1 MTWMIAAYT
10 IIWTAIFIYVFGL
23 DRKQRAL
30 ASELDQL
37 KSTAEGR
44 DGG

>member
-10 IIWTAIFIYVFGL
+10 IIWIAIFIYVFGL

-30 ASELDQL
+30 ASELNQL
-37 KSTAEGR
+37 KSKLKG
-44 DGG
+44 

>member
-1 MTWMIAAYT
+1 MTWMIAAYA
-10 IIWTAIFIYVFGL
+10 IIWIAIFIYVFSL

-37 KSTAEGR
+37 KSKLKG
-44 DGG
+44 

>member
-1 MTWMIAAYT
+1 MTWMIAAYA
-10 IIWTAIFIYVFGL
+10 IIWTAIFTYVFGL

-37 KSTAEGR
+37 KSKLKG
-44 DGG
+44 

>member
-30 ASELDQL
+30 VRELNQL
-37 KSTAEGR
+37 KSKLKG
-44 DGG
+44 